1 MQAALGVG
9 TATSTVKHAT
19 MLGQKL
25 LIVQPLMADGKTP
38 DADPQIAVDAV
49 GAGVGERVMISSDGK
64 YMREILKT
72 DATPVRWSVIGICDE

>member
-1 MQAALGVG
+1 MQVGLVVG

-19 MLGQKL
+19 MNGQKL

-38 DADPQIAVDAV
+38 DSDPQIAVDAV

-72 DATPVRWSVIGICDE
+72 DATPVRWSVIGICD

>member
-1 MQAALGVG
+1 MQIGLVVG
-9 TATSTVKHAT
+9 TTTSTLKHST
-19 MLGQKL
+19 MRGQKL

-49 GAGVGERVMISSDGK
+49 GAGKGERVMISSDGK

-72 DATPVRWSVIGICDE
+72 EATPVRWSVIGICD